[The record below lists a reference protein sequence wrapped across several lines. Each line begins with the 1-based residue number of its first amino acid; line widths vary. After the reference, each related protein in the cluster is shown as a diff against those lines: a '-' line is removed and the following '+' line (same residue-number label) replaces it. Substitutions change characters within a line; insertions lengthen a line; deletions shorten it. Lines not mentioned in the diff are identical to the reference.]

1 MFYVGSNSV
10 ELDELLFYD
19 DFKSADLSEN
29 WEITGGEWISGDGVC
44 TGLYRENAGGLI
56 YTRRHFENERD
67 IVLDFYG
74 MIISPCNNDL
84 NFSFRTSGWNYE
96 VGDADVGYI
105 CGINGWY
112 INRTG
117 IERYPECK
125 LFGWTESFRAESD
138 REYHIEAGIVDGKCF
153 IRIDGVM
160 VTTLS
165 DPNPI
170 DRSDCDRVGLGTYC
184 SHIRFRD
191 FKVWRPKVT
200 PVDMAYEATF

>member
-1 MFYVGSNSV
+1 MLYVGSNIV
-10 ELDELLFYD
+10 EPGELLFHD
-19 DFKSADLSEN
+19 DFNNTNLAER
-29 WEITGGEWISGDGVC
+29 WEITGGEWTSGNGCC

-56 YTRRHFENERD
+56 YTREGFEDAKD
-67 IVLDFYG
+67 IMLDFYG
-74 MIISPCNNDL
+74 TIISPCTNDL

-125 LFGWTESFRAESD
+125 LFGWTEAFKAESD
-138 REYHIEAGIVDGKCF
+138 REYHIQAGIVDGKCF
-153 IRIDGVM
+153 IAIDGVM
-160 VTTLS
+160 ITTLA
-165 DPNPI
+165 DPDPI
-170 DRSDCDRVGLGTYC
+170 DREDCNRVGLGTFC

-191 FKVWRPKVT
+191 FKVYRPTVKPIELSYT
-200 PVDMAYEATF
+200 AEF